1 MDYISRGFLIVV
13 FIGFCSF
20 LKAENFVSSVVD
32 TVRLNE
38 VIVTGSKSK
47 VNLNAVPMSVSV
59 VTEEKIKQRYEPS
72 VLPLL
77 SEEIPGLFITQR
89 GVMGYGVAAGAAGG
103 MSIRGIGGSPTAG
116 VLILIDGHPQFMG
129 IMGHS
134 LADSYQSLM
143 TERIEV
149 VRGPASMLYGSNAMG
164 GVINIITKKAKENSF
179 RNFARLMYG
188 SFNTLNAEYS
198 GSVRENKMYVNW
210 DLGYMRSDG
219 HRENMDFNQLNWY
232 GKSGCDFAKNWTG
245 FIDFNLNSTRS
256 SNPGSESAPLID
268 NDADVR
274 RGMTSLNIENE
285 YSKSSG
291 AMKLYYNFGIHDISD
306 GYRMNGTPPPY
317 KFHSYD
323 MMLGASIY
331 QSYRL
336 FKGNNTTVGFD
347 YQRFGGIAKNR
358 YNPNESDTLVNL
370 YYSNLAGY
378 INVQQTLLKDK
389 LTANAGIRLDHHQT
403 KGSEWIPQ
411 LGLSYIPTQTSV
423 FKVIASKG
431 FRNPTI
437 REMYMFPPQNPD
449 LLAESVMN
457 YEVSFSQFLFE
468 NKLNF
473 GVNIFHLIGENM
485 IQTLPVNG
493 KPLNVNTGKVE
504 NNGLELQV
512 QYHPGKNWHFSSN
525 YSFLNMKYK
534 LAGTPEH
541 KLHVGGGYSHE
552 RWNITSGVQ
561 FIGNLYTTVGQNP
574 QKNDFILWNARS
586 SFIVSE
592 SLKLFLK
599 GENLL
604 NQRYEINAGYPM
616 PGVTVFGGVDLNI

>member
-13 FIGFCSF
+13 FIGFYSF
-20 LKAENFVSSVVD
+20 LKAENFVYSAVD
-32 TVRLNE
+32 TVQLNE

-47 VNLNAVPMSVSV
+47 VNLNTVPMSVSV
-59 VTEEKIKQRYEPS
+59 VTEEKIKQRFEPS

-219 HRENMDFNQLNWY
+219 HRENMDFSQFNGY
-232 GKSGCDFAKNWTG
+232 GKFGYDFASNWTG
-245 FIDFNLNSTRS
+245 FLDFNLSKSLS
-256 SNPGSESAPLID
+256 SNPGSIEIPMND
-268 NDADVR
+268 NDADIL
-274 RGMTSLNIENE
+274 RGMSSLNIENE
-285 YSKSSG
+285 YEKTSG
-291 AMKLYYNFGIHDISD
+291 ALKLYYNFGTHDIND
-306 GYRMNGTPPPY
+306 GYRNNAVPPVHR
-317 KFHSYD
+317 FHSD
-323 MMLGASIY
+323 DVMFGVAAY
-331 QSYRL
+331 QSYRFL
-336 FKGNNTTVGFD
+336 KGNITTFGFD
-347 YQRFGGIAKNR
+347 YQRFGGIAENR
-358 YNPNESDTLVNL
+358 FPDKKVQLTDLF
-370 YYSNLAGY
+370 YYDLAGY
-378 INVQQTLLKDK
+378 MNVQQAFFDNKF
-389 LTANAGIRLDHHQT
+389 TANVGIRLDHHQT

-423 FKVIASKG
+423 FKAIASKG

-457 YEVSFSQFLFE
+457 YEVSYSQFLFE

-473 GVNIFHLIGENM
+473 GVNIFHLVGENM

-512 QYHPGKNWHFSSN
+512 QYHPSRNWHFSSN

-534 LAGTPEH
+534 LVGAPGH
-541 KLHVGGGYSHE
+541 KLHVGGGYSGD
-552 RWNITSGVQ
+552 RWSLTSGVQ
-561 FIGNLYTTVGQNP
+561 FIGNLYTSVGQNL
-574 QKNDFILWNARS
+574 QKNNFILWNARS
-586 SFIVSE
+586 SFKVSE

-604 NQRYEINAGYPM
+604 NQKYEINAGYPM
-616 PGVTVFGGVDLNI
+616 PGTTIFGGFDVSI